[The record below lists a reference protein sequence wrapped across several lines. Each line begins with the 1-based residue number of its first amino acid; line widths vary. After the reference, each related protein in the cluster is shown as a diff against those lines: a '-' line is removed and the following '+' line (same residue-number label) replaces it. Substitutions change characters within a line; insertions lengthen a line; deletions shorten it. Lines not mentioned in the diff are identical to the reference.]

1 MGRFEEMGIIQLSKN
16 TIETEHICCAL
27 GAKQYEIAVS
37 EKKKWLRERMD
48 EGLVFS
54 RLDERAKVFIEY
66 LPAEMAWVPI
76 QAPNYMYINCLWVS
90 GRYKN
95 NGYAK
100 QLLSECK
107 EDALNRGMD
116 GIVHIVGQKKY
127 PYLSD
132 KQFFQ
137 YMGFEEV
144 DQADPYFQLV
154 ALKWN
159 DQAVMPAFNKQVKT
173 LSDDKGI
180 SIYYTAQC
188 PFAVGIIDDLRKV
201 AESKDV
207 LFKTFHIRSREEAQN
222 APTIWTTFG
231 IFYNGVF
238 ITHEIISANKFE
250 KLLTKLME
258 ENS

>member
-1 MGRFEEMGIIQLSKN
+1 MGIIQITKS

-27 GAKQYEIAVS
+27 GAKQYEHAVK

-76 QAPNYMYINCLWVS
+76 QAQNYMYINCLWVS

-107 EDALNRGMD
+107 EDAMNRGMD

-132 KQFFQ
+132 KTFLEH
-137 YMGFEEV
+137 MGFETV
-144 DQADPYFQLV
+144 DRGEPYFQLM

-159 DQAVMPAFNKQVKT
+159 DQGVIPSFSKQLKT
-173 LSDDKGI
+173 VSDDKGI
-180 SIYYTAQC
+180 AIYYTAQC
-188 PFAVGIIDDLRKV
+188 PFAVGIIDELRKV
-201 AESKDV
+201 AENKNV
-207 LFKTFHIRSREEAQN
+207 TFKSFQITSREEAQN
-222 APTIWTTFG
+222 SPTIWTTFG
-231 IFYNGVF
+231 LFYNGEF
-238 ITHEIISANKFE
+238 ITHEIISPNKFE
-250 KLLTKLME
+250 KLLTKLLTE
-258 ENS
+258 DSIQI